1 VPHNHHA
8 EEERIVDAR
17 HKGLLSLMSL
27 SDAAREYDEKVCLK
41 VEMIQDDM
49 IQ

>member
-8 EEERIVDAR
+8 EEDRIVDAR
-17 HKGLLSLMSL
+17 HKGLMSLMSL
-27 SDAAREYDEKVCLK
+27 SEAAREYDEKVSLK
-41 VEMIQDDM
+41 VEMIQDDI